1 MRDTLSDM
9 SVKINEKQSPETTNK
24 RGYYAVLS
32 ASLLIFIITTF
43 IAARGV
49 PYWEE
54 QLFRFMN
61 NWQAPEFV
69 TTFARIS
76 SDIVWAAVLVTAVL
90 LLVKKYFWGAWKVAV
105 PAVASYVF
113 VFLAEHVIGRA
124 RPEVLLANDTVLRA
138 SQDGMGFPSG
148 HAATMA
154 AIVAVVWLY
163 SSWRVRT
170 VGVILLLLVS
180 WSRVYLGVHFPLD
193 VFTGMAVGVGAV
205 CIVRLLPQKIRQRF
219 ILA

>member
-1 MRDTLSDM
+1 MRDTLVDM
-9 SVKINEKQSPETTNK
+9 NVKINEKQSPEITNK
-24 RGYYAVLS
+24 KGYYTVFSLSLIVFIVTSLIAV
-32 ASLLIFIITTF
+32 
-43 IAARGV
+43 RGV
-49 PYWEE
+49 PHWEE
-54 QLFRFMN
+54 QLFLFMN

-76 SDIVWAAVLVTAVL
+76 SDLVWAAVFVTAL
-90 LLVKKYFWGAWKVAV
+90 LFLVKKYFWGAWKVAV
-105 PAVASYVF
+105 PGVASYVF

-163 SSWRVRT
+163 SSWRIRV
-170 VGVILLLLVS
+170 VSVVLLLLVS

-193 VFTGMAVGVGAV
+193 VFTGMAVGIGAV
-205 CIVRLLPQKIRQRF
+205 CVVRLLPQKIRQKF